1 MDCQKKKN
9 NTYLAH
15 HGIKGMKWGVRR
27 YENYN
32 GTLTAVGQKR
42 YYEESD
48 KAIKQNRDGSSTFP
62 SGFKFNRV
70 GKATLDVNQSGGLYV
85 SYGKEDAARY
95 IKNLGPTPISKLL
108 GVAGETIQ
116 HKSVKDALKVPS
128 NEQTAKETAKLLLS
142 NEKLLKSFNDSFY
155 SSATTGDFDKSI
167 SKEELKRAVE
177 SPESKAAQKISYGV
191 SSFLGD
197 SNYANESKLVYEHFR
212 NKGYDAIPDVHD
224 RLSGTSNTAMIIIN
238 PHKVEITST
247 TAISKDVMK
256 SAKTYVKT
264 LEKTQSKRYYQRL
277 RRIK

>member
-1 MDCQKKKN
+1 MN

-27 YENYN
+27 YENYD
-32 GTLTAVGQKR
+32 GTLTAAGQKR

-48 KAIKQNRDGSSTFP
+48 KNIKRNRDGSSTFP

-85 SYGKEDAARY
+85 SYGKADAARY
-95 IKNLGPTPISKLL
+95 IKNLGPTPFSKLL
-108 GVAGETIQ
+108 GVAGETVQ
-116 HKSVKDALKVPS
+116 HISVKDALKVPS

-142 NEKLLKSFNDSFY
+142 NEKLLQSFNDSFY
-155 SSATTGDFDKSI
+155 SLATTGDVDKSI
-167 SKEELKRAVE
+167 SKEELKRAFE
-177 SPESKAAQKISYGV
+177 SPESKEAQKISYGV

-197 SNYANESKLVYEHFR
+197 SKYANESKLVYEHFR

-224 RLSGTSNTAMIIIN
+224 QLSGTSNTAMIIIN

-264 LEKTQSKRYYQRL
+264 LEKLKVSDL
-277 RRIK
+277 IKD